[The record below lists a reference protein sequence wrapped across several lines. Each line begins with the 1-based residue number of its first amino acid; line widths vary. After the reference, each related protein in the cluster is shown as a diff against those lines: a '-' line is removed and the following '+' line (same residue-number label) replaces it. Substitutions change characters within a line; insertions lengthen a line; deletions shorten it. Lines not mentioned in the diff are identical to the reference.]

1 MSIIEKIGYYLL
13 RRKVK
18 ENKRKLVANNLE
30 SANSVG
36 VIFNATNESSFLKAR
51 AFAQTLTDRGIKVQC
66 IGYVDNKS
74 QLDFFADIKEML
86 FFSRKDHNW
95 LGRPK
100 DPKVNAFAEK
110 HFDILIDLSLKESLP
125 VQYIVGLSK
134 AKMKVGKYLEGGYYD
149 MMIDIRKD
157 PSLDNFIKQLG
168 IYLNMFKV
176 NIYAQ

>member
-13 RRKVK
+13 RRKVSQ
-18 ENKRKLVANNLE
+18 NKRKLVASNLE

-36 VIFNATNESSFLKAR
+36 IIFNATNESSFLKAS
-51 AFAQTLTDRGIKVQC
+51 AFAEILTNRGIKVQC
-66 IGYVDNKS
+66 VGYVDNKS
-74 QLDFFADIKEML
+74 QLEFFAGIKDML

-100 DPKVNAFAEK
+100 DVSVNAFAEK
-110 HFDILIDLSLKESLP
+110 QFDILIDLSLRESLP

-134 AKMKVGKYLEGGYYD
+134 AKMKVGKYMEAGYYD
-149 MMIDIRKD
+149 MMIDISKN
-157 PSLDNFIKQLG
+157 PTLDNFITQIG
-168 IYLNMFKV
+168 IYLTMFKV